1 MARSAL
7 NSFAMRRCLIVL
19 LLAVV
24 PLQLAWGGAAVYCG
38 HEPAVA
44 ASQHIGHHE
53 HVHQPGTDSGSA
65 STDAADMSSA
75 LDDDCLTCHSCAS
88 ATLTMAPLGTAVLSC
103 TGLLGASLPR
113 YSSHI
118 PAGPERPDR
127 PRLPLSRD
135 ATAAL
140 RSSC

>member
-1 MARSAL
+1 
-7 NSFAMRRCLIVL
+7 MRHWLIVL

-24 PLQLAWGGAAVYCG
+24 PLQLAWAGAAVYCG
-38 HEPAVA
+38 HESAVA
-44 ASQHIGHHE
+44 AAQHVGHHE
-53 HVHQPGTDSGSA
+53 HVHQPSTVSDSA
-65 STDAADMSSA
+65 PADDADMSSA
-75 LDDDCLTCHSCAS
+75 FHADCETCHFGVS
-88 ATLTMAPLGTAVLSC
+88 ATLTMAPLRTAVQPSA
-103 TGLLGASLPR
+103 GLLGASLPR

-127 PRLPLSRD
+127 PLLPLPRD